1 MRQPALTMVL
11 ALALATPAGAV
22 EFKESPSGYIEFTM
36 PSNNVGCI
44 YSDEEGSGLVLQC
57 DRVAPSYLR
66 VRLFQDG
73 KPKLYNEVGDASCC
87 GAENYF
93 PYGTSWHKGPFS
105 CASTKAGL
113 RCNNGEHGFSMSRSG
128 VKTY

>member
-1 MRQPALTMVL
+1 MRRAALVMA

-22 EFKESPSGYIEFTM
+22 EFKESPYGFIAFTM

-44 YSDEEGSGLVLQC
+44 YRDEEGTGLVLEC
-57 DRVAPSYLR
+57 DRAEPSYVR

-73 KPKLYNEVGDASCC
+73 KPKLYKDVGDPSCC
-87 GAENYF
+87 GAENDF
-93 PYGTSWHKGPFS
+93 PYGTSWRKGPFS

>member
-1 MRQPALTMVL
+1 MRGAL
-11 ALALATPAGAV
+11 ALLAVIGLATPAGAV
-22 EFKESPSGYIEFTM
+22 EFKQSPYGFIEFTL
-36 PSNNVGCI
+36 PSNNIGCV
-44 YSDEEGSGLVLQC
+44 YRDEEGSGLVLEC
-57 DRVAPSYLR
+57 DRVEPAYVR
-66 VRLFQDG
+66 VRLFSDG
-73 KPKLYNEVGDASCC
+73 KPKLYKDVGDPSCC

-113 RCNNGEHGFSMSRSG
+113 RCNNGEHGFSMSRGG

>member
-1 MRQPALTMVL
+1 MRPALAVL
-11 ALALATPAGAV
+11 AAIALATPAGAV
-22 EFKESPSGYIEFTM
+22 EFKESPYGFIEFTM
-36 PSNNVGCI
+36 PSNNVGCV
-44 YSDEEGSGLVLQC
+44 YRDEEGSGLVLEC
-57 DRVAPSYLR
+57 DRVAPSYVR

-73 KPKLYNEVGDASCC
+73 LPKTYDNVGDPSCC

-105 CASTKAGL
+105 CSSTKAGL
-113 RCNNGEHGFSMSRSG
+113 RCNNGEHGFSMSRSA